1 MCKSMSVCLSAV
13 MGWGGEGSSLWCP
26 CDPARGHRSEP
37 VGVCVCVVM
46 GGLTCLHLLGLSVQ
60 GVSTRRGA
68 VGAIFVVKS

>member
-26 CDPARGHRSEP
+26 CDPARGHRGES

-46 GGLTCLHLLGLSVQ
+46 GVLMCLHLVGSLSA
-60 GVSTRRGA
+60 GCEHTEGCSGCNLCC
-68 VGAIFVVKS
+68 